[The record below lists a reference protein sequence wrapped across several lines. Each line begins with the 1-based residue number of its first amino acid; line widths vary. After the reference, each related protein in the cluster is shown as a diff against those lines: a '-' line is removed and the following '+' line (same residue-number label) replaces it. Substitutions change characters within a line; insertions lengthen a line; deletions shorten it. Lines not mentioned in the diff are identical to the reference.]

1 MKPIKIEHQTIII
14 DNDGYRLSIVK
25 EYVPLPGTGV
35 YHLQF
40 ISEITG
46 HTMQRHEYF
55 LTKEEMQTLAKALTL

>member
-14 DNDGYRLSIVK
+14 DNDGYTLSILK

-40 ISEITG
+40 VSEITG
-46 HTMQRHEYF
+46 QTMQRHEYF
-55 LTKEEMQTLAKALTL
+55 LTKEELLKLAGALTQ